1 MGLRLE
7 SIAGLLSLV
16 YNISSQP
23 PGNTTFNTQRRMIMD
38 TVQEN
43 FKKGINSPPIMA
55 AVGLVVGIILGLLY
69 GWVISPV
76 DYVDGDIAT
85 LREDLKVDYLRM
97 AIDSYA
103 LNQDAAMAEARYN
116 QLGEDA
122 SKYLSDI
129 EFNPETQLISDIDS
143 FRAVVEMTLFTE
155 PLEDFSPMEEKSGGN
170 LLKWALLVTVV
181 LAGALVVRYFL
192 ARRSSGNVTP
202 KTAANLAQEITAKID
217 TTDYSDKGEAPPMHQ
232 FVTTYVLG
240 DNLFDDS
247 FSIESAAGEF
257 LGECGVG
264 ISEAIGVGEP
274 KRVTAFEVWLFDQ
287 NDIKT
292 VTKVLM
298 SGHAFYDDV
307 IRSELEKKGEPVLAE
322 AGVEFILN
330 TNNLR
335 VIGRVMDM
343 GYGEGPLPEESFF
356 ERLSIELSVWPNDGV
371 DEAEA
376 FEFDEF

>member
-1 MGLRLE
+1 
-7 SIAGLLSLV
+7 
-16 YNISSQP
+16 
-23 PGNTTFNTQRRMIMD
+23 MD
-38 TVQEN
+38 TVRDS
-43 FKKGINSPPIMA
+43 FKKGLNSPPIMA
-55 AVGLVVGIILGLLY
+55 AVGLVVGIILGLVY

-76 DYVDGDIAT
+76 DYVDASVSH

-103 LNQDAAMAEARYN
+103 LNQDTNKAGERYDLLGDEA
-116 QLGEDA
+116 
-122 SKYLSDI
+122 SSYLADI
-129 EFNPETQLISDIDS
+129 EFNPSGQLISDIDS
-143 FRAVVEMTLFTE
+143 FRDVVEMTIFTE
-155 PLEDFSPMEEKSGGN
+155 PLVDLLPVEEKSGSN
-170 LLKWALLVTVV
+170 ILRWALLVTVV
-181 LAGALVVRYFL
+181 LAAALVARYFL
-192 ARRSSGNVTP
+192 GKRSGGAKIS
-202 KTAANLAQEITAKID
+202 KTAVNMAEEITAKMD
-217 TTDYSDKGEAPPMHQ
+217 STDFSDRGKSPPMHQ

-307 IRSELEKKGEPVLAE
+307 IRSELEKKGEPVLADP
-322 AGVEFILN
+322 GVEFVLA

-335 VIGRVMDM
+335 IIGRVMDM
-343 GYGEGPLPEESFF
+343 GYGDGPLPEESFF
-356 ERLSIELSVWPNDGV
+356 DRLSIELSVWPNDGGV
-371 DEAEA
+371 ESEA

>member
-1 MGLRLE
+1 
-7 SIAGLLSLV
+7 
-16 YNISSQP
+16 
-23 PGNTTFNTQRRMIMD
+23 MD
-38 TVQEN
+38 TVREN
-43 FKKGINSPPIMA
+43 FNKGINSPPIMA
-55 AVGLVVGIILGLLY
+55 AVGLIVGILLGVLY
-69 GWVISPV
+69 AYVISPV
-76 DYVDGDIAT
+76 EFINGDIGQ
-85 LREDLKVDYLRM
+85 LRDDLKVDYLRM

-103 LNQDAAMAEARYN
+103 LNQDAALAEQRYG
-116 QLGEDA
+116 QLGENA
-122 SKYLSDI
+122 SSYLSDI
-129 EFNPETQLISDIDS
+129 EFNPSEQLISDIDS
-143 FRAVVEMTLFTE
+143 FRAVVESAMITD
-155 PLEDFSPMEEKSGGN
+155 PLDDFVPEEEKSGGN
-170 LLKWALLVTVV
+170 LLKWALLITVL
-181 LAGALVVRYFL
+181 LAAALVGSYFL
-192 ARRSSGNVTP
+192 KKRKSGGISP
-202 KTAANLAQEITAKID
+202 KAAASMADEITARMD
-217 TTDYSDKGEAPPMHQ
+217 SPDHGDQGEAPPMHQ

-307 IRSELEKKGEPVLAE
+307 IRSELEKKGEPVLADP
-322 AGVEFILN
+322 GVEFVLT

-343 GYGEGPLPEESFF
+343 GYGDGPLPEESFF
-356 ERLSIELSVWPNDGV
+356 ERLSIELSVWPNDSV
-371 DEAEA
+371 NEAEA

>member
-1 MGLRLE
+1 
-7 SIAGLLSLV
+7 
-16 YNISSQP
+16 
-23 PGNTTFNTQRRMIMD
+23 
-38 TVQEN
+38 
-43 FKKGINSPPIMA
+43 MA
-55 AVGLVVGIILGLLY
+55 AVGLIVGIILGVLY
-69 GWVISPV
+69 AYVISPV
-76 DYVDGDIAT
+76 KFIDGNIEQ
-85 LREDLKVDYLRM
+85 LRSDLKVEYLRM

-103 LNQDAAMAEARYN
+103 LNQDAALAEQRYD
-116 QLGEDA
+116 QLGENA
-122 SKYLSDI
+122 STYLSDI
-129 EFNPETQLISDIDS
+129 EFNPADQLISDIDS
-143 FRAVVEMTLFTE
+143 FRAVVESSIISD
-155 PLEDFSPMEEKSGGN
+155 PLDDFVPEEESAGSN
-170 LLKWALLVTVV
+170 ILRWALLVTVV
-181 LAGALVVRYFL
+181 LAAALVGSYFL
-192 ARRSSGNVTP
+192 RKRNTGVISP
-202 KTAANLAQEITAKID
+202 KTAASMADEITARMD
-217 TTDYSDKGEAPPMHQ
+217 SPEYSEGGEAPPMHQ

-322 AGVEFILN
+322 PGVEFVLT
-330 TNNLR
+330 TNNLQ

-371 DEAEA
+371 NEAEA

>member
-1 MGLRLE
+1 
-7 SIAGLLSLV
+7 
-16 YNISSQP
+16 
-23 PGNTTFNTQRRMIMD
+23 MD
-38 TVQEN
+38 TVREN
-43 FKKGINSPPIMA
+43 FRKGINSPPIMA
-55 AVGLVVGIILGLLY
+55 AVGLVAGIILGLLY
-69 GWVISPV
+69 GWVINPV
-76 DYVDGDIAT
+76 DYVDGNIEQ

-103 LNQDAAMAEARYN
+103 LNQDAALAEERYN
-116 QLGEDA
+116 QLGENA
-122 SKYLSDI
+122 SSYLSDI
-129 EFNPETQLISDIDS
+129 EFNPEGQLISDIDS
-143 FRAVVEMTLFTE
+143 FRAVVEMTAFPET
-155 PLEDFSPMEEKSGGN
+155 LEDTVPEEGRSGSN
-170 LLKWALLVTVV
+170 VLKWALLVTVV
-181 LAGALVVRYFL
+181 LAAVLVARYFL
-192 ARRSSGNVTP
+192 VRRSSDSITP
-202 KTAANLAQEITAKID
+202 KAAANLAQEITAKID
-217 TTDYSDKGEAPPMHQ
+217 PTEYSSEGEAPPMHQ

-322 AGVEFILN
+322 PGVEFVLN
-330 TNNLR
+330 TNNLQ

-356 ERLSIELSVWPNDGV
+356 ERLSIELSVWPNDTP

-376 FEFDEF
+376 FDFDEF

>member
-1 MGLRLE
+1 
-7 SIAGLLSLV
+7 
-16 YNISSQP
+16 
-23 PGNTTFNTQRRMIMD
+23 MD
-38 TVQEN
+38 TLRESFN
-43 FKKGINSPPIMA
+43 KGINSPPIMT
-55 AVGLVVGIILGLLY
+55 AVGVVVGIILGLVWAYL
-69 GWVISPV
+69 ISPAQFI
-76 DYVDGDIAT
+76 DGNIEQ
-85 LREDLKVDYLRM
+85 LRDDLKVEYLRM
-97 AIDSYA
+97 TVDSYA
-103 LNQDAAMAEARYN
+103 LNQDASLAESRYN
-116 QLGEDA
+116 QLGENA
-122 SKYLSDI
+122 STYLSDI
-129 EFNPETQLISDIDS
+129 EFNPADQLISDIDS
-143 FRAVVEMTLFTE
+143 FRDVAEMTSPLDVLEEMVPVVE
-155 PLEDFSPMEEKSGGN
+155 EESSGNN

-181 LAGALVVRYFL
+181 LAGALVARYFL
-192 ARRSSGNVTP
+192 AKRANGGGIAPKSASSM
-202 KTAANLAQEITAKID
+202 AQEITAKID
-217 TTDYSDKGEAPPMHQ
+217 SPEYNGKGEAPPMHQ

-298 SGHAFYDDV
+298 SGHAFYDDA
-307 IRSELEKKGEPVLAE
+307 IRSELEKKGEPVLADP
-322 AGVEFILN
+322 GVEFVLN
-330 TNNLR
+330 TNNLQ

-356 ERLSIELSVWPNDGV
+356 ERLSIELSVWPNDSAS
-371 DEAEA
+371 ETEA

>member
-1 MGLRLE
+1 MTE
-7 SIAGLLSLV
+7 SIAGKPSLV
-16 YNISSQP
+16 YNINIWP
-23 PGNTTFNTQRRMIMD
+23 PVASTFIIIWRLIMD
-38 TVQEN
+38 TIQEN
-43 FKKGINSPPIMA
+43 IKKGFNSPPIMA
-55 AVGLVVGIILGLLY
+55 VIGIVVGIILGLLY

-76 DYVDGDIAT
+76 EFVDGSIMQ
-85 LREDLKVDYLRM
+85 LREDLQSDYLRM

-103 LNQDAAMAEARYN
+103 INQDAALAEERYDR
-116 QLGEDA
+116 LGEEA
-122 SKYLSDI
+122 STYLSEV
-129 EFNPETQLISDIDS
+129 EFNPSDQLISDIDS
-143 FRAVVEMTLFTE
+143 FRDVVELTYLTD
-155 PLEDFSPMEEKSGGN
+155 PLEEVVPEETSGNN
-170 LLKWALLVTVV
+170 LLKWALLITII
-181 LAGALVVRYFL
+181 LAAALVVRYFL
-192 ARRSSGNVTP
+192 GRRASGDTAP
-202 KTAANLAQEITAKID
+202 KTAVSMAQEITSKID
-217 TTDYSDKGEAPPMHQ
+217 TTNFEDREESPPMHQ

-298 SGHAFYDDV
+298 SGHAFYDEV
-307 IRSELEKKGEPVLAE
+307 IRSELEKKGEPVLADP
-322 AGVEFILN
+322 GVEFVLA

-335 VIGRVMDM
+335 IIGRVMDM

-356 ERLSIELSVWPNDGV
+356 DRLSIELSVWPNEGAIEPEPFD
-371 DEAEA
+371 
-376 FEFDEF
+376 FDEF

>member
-1 MGLRLE
+1 
-7 SIAGLLSLV
+7 
-16 YNISSQP
+16 
-23 PGNTTFNTQRRMIMD
+23 MD
-38 TVQEN
+38 TIRDSFN
-43 FKKGINSPPIMA
+43 KGFNSPPIMA
-55 AVGLVVGIILGLLY
+55 AVGVVVGIILGLVWAYL
-69 GWVISPV
+69 ISPV
-76 DYVDGDIAT
+76 QFIDGNIEQ
-85 LREDLKVDYLRM
+85 LRDDLKVEYLRM

-103 LNQDAAMAEARYN
+103 LNQDASMAESRYN

-122 SKYLSDI
+122 SSYLSDV
-129 EFNPETQLISDIDS
+129 EFNPADQLISDIDS
-143 FRAVVEMTLFTE
+143 FRDVVEMTS
-155 PLEDFSPMEEKSGGN
+155 PLDSMEDFLPVEEEPAGNN

-181 LAGALVVRYFL
+181 LAGALVARYFL
-192 ARRSSGNVTP
+192 AKRAKGGGGLAP
-202 KTAANLAQEITAKID
+202 KTASSMAQEITAKID
-217 TTDYSDKGEAPPMHQ
+217 SPGYGDKGEAPPMHQ

-298 SGHAFYDDV
+298 SGHAFYDDS
-307 IRSELEKKGEPVLAE
+307 IRSELEKKGEPVLADP
-322 AGVEFILN
+322 GVEFVLN
-330 TNNLR
+330 TNNLQ

-356 ERLSIELSVWPNDGV
+356 ERLSIELSVWPNNGNADTESF
-371 DEAEA
+371 D
-376 FEFDEF
+376 FDEF

>member
-1 MGLRLE
+1 MIE
-7 SIAGLLSLV
+7 SIAGKPSLV
-16 YNISSQP
+16 YNINIWP
-23 PGNTTFNTQRRMIMD
+23 PVVSTFIIIWRLIMD
-38 TVQEN
+38 IIQEN
-43 FKKGINSPPIMA
+43 IKKGFNNPPIMA
-55 AVGLVVGIILGLLY
+55 VVGIVVGIILGLLY

-76 DYVDGDIAT
+76 EFVDGSIMQ
-85 LREDLKVDYLRM
+85 LREDLQSDYLRM

-103 LNQDAAMAEARYN
+103 LNQDAALAEERYDR
-116 QLGEDA
+116 LGEEA
-122 SKYLSDI
+122 STYLSEV
-129 EFNPETQLISDIDS
+129 EFKPSGQLISDIDS
-143 FRAVVEMTLFTE
+143 FRDVVDLTYLTD
-155 PLEDFSPMEEKSGGN
+155 PLEEVAPEETSGNN
-170 LLKWALLVTVV
+170 LLKWALLITIV
-181 LAGALVVRYFL
+181 LVAALVVRYFL
-192 ARRSSGNVTP
+192 GRRASGAAAP
-202 KTAANLAQEITAKID
+202 KTAVSMAQEITSKID
-217 TTDYSDKGEAPPMHQ
+217 TTNFDDREESPPMHQ

-298 SGHAFYDDV
+298 SGHAFYDEV
-307 IRSELEKKGEPVLAE
+307 IRSELEKKGEPVLADP
-322 AGVEFILN
+322 GVEFVLT

-335 VIGRVMDM
+335 IIGRVMDM

-356 ERLSIELSVWPNDGV
+356 DRLSIELSVWPNEGTIEPEPFD
-371 DEAEA
+371 
-376 FEFDEF
+376 FDEF

>member
-1 MGLRLE
+1 
-7 SIAGLLSLV
+7 
-16 YNISSQP
+16 
-23 PGNTTFNTQRRMIMD
+23 MD
-38 TVQEN
+38 TIRN
-43 FKKGINSPPIMA
+43 SFRKGFNSPPIMA
-55 AVGLVVGIILGLLY
+55 LIGLVIGIILGLVY

-76 DYVDGDIAT
+76 EFIDGDIPQ
-85 LREDLKVDYLRM
+85 LRDDLKTDYLRM

-103 LNQDAAMAEARYN
+103 LNQDAMLAEERYN
-116 QLGEDA
+116 RLGEDA
-122 SKYLSDI
+122 ITFLGEI
-129 EFNPETQLISDIDS
+129 EFNPDKQLVSDIDS
-143 FRAVVEMTLFTE
+143 FHDVVELTSAPVPTVEGFMEEFQPE
-155 PLEDFSPMEEKSGGN
+155 EEKSTSSN
-170 LLKWALLVTVV
+170 ILKWALLVTIV
-181 LAGALVVRYFL
+181 LAAALVARYFIGK
-192 ARRSSGNVTP
+192 RMSGDGQP
-202 KTAANLAQEITAKID
+202 KSAVSMADDITAKID
-217 TTDYSDKGEAPPMHQ
+217 TTDYSGKGEAPPMHQ

-298 SGHAFYDDV
+298 SGHAYYDEA
-307 IRSELEKKGEPVLAE
+307 IRAELEKKGEPVLADP
-322 AGVEFILN
+322 GVEFVLA

-335 VIGRVMDM
+335 IIGRVMDM

-356 ERLSIELSVWPNDGV
+356 ERLSIELSVWPNEGPSEPEPFD
-371 DEAEA
+371 
-376 FEFDEF
+376 FDEF

>member
-1 MGLRLE
+1 
-7 SIAGLLSLV
+7 
-16 YNISSQP
+16 
-23 PGNTTFNTQRRMIMD
+23 MD
-38 TVQEN
+38 TVREYYQ
-43 FKKGINSPPIMA
+43 KGINSPPIMA

-76 DYVDGDIAT
+76 KFIDGNIVQ
-85 LREDLKVDYLRM
+85 LRDDLKVEYLRM

-103 LNQDAAMAEARYN
+103 LNQDVALAEYRYG
-116 QLGEDA
+116 QLGENA
-122 SKYLSDI
+122 STILSDI
-129 EFNPETQLISDIDS
+129 EFNPEDQLVSDIDS
-143 FRAVVEMTLFTE
+143 FRAVVEMSVITD
-155 PLEDFSPMEEKSGGN
+155 PLEDDLPGEEKSGNN

-192 ARRSSGNVTP
+192 GKRTAGGISP
-202 KTAANLAQEITAKID
+202 KKAANLAEEITTKID
-217 TTDYSDKGEAPPMHQ
+217 SPDYGEKGEAPPMHQ

-247 FSIESAAGEF
+247 FSVESAAGEF

-307 IRSELEKKGEPVLAE
+307 IRSELEKKGEPVLADP
-322 AGVEFILN
+322 GVEFVLS

-356 ERLSIELSVWPNDGV
+356 ERLSIELSVWPNDGAN
-371 DEAEA
+371 EAEA

>member
-1 MGLRLE
+1 
-7 SIAGLLSLV
+7 
-16 YNISSQP
+16 
-23 PGNTTFNTQRRMIMD
+23 MD
-38 TVQEN
+38 TIQEN
-43 FKKGINSPPIMA
+43 IKKSFNSPPIMA
-55 AVGLVVGIILGLLY
+55 VIGIVVGIILGLLY

-76 DYVDGDIAT
+76 EFVDGSIMQ
-85 LREDLKVDYLRM
+85 LREDLQSDYLRM

-103 LNQDAAMAEARYN
+103 LNQDAGLAEERYDR
-116 QLGEDA
+116 LGEEA
-122 SKYLSDI
+122 STYLSEV
-129 EFNPETQLISDIDS
+129 EFNPSGQLVSDIDS
-143 FRAVVEMTLFTE
+143 FRDVVELTYLTDS
-155 PLEDFSPMEEKSGGN
+155 LEEVVPEETSGNN
-170 LLKWALLVTVV
+170 LLKWALLITIV
-181 LAGALVVRYFL
+181 LAAALVARYFL
-192 ARRSSGNVTP
+192 GRRASGNAAP
-202 KTAANLAQEITAKID
+202 KTAVSMAQEITSKID
-217 TTDYSDKGEAPPMHQ
+217 TTNFEDREESPPMHQ

-298 SGHAFYDDV
+298 SGHAFYDEV
-307 IRSELEKKGEPVLAE
+307 IRSELEKKGEPVLADP
-322 AGVEFILN
+322 GVEFVLA

-335 VIGRVMDM
+335 IIGRVMDM

-356 ERLSIELSVWPNDGV
+356 DRLSIELSVWPNEGAIEPEPFD
-371 DEAEA
+371 
-376 FEFDEF
+376 FDEF

>member
-1 MGLRLE
+1 
-7 SIAGLLSLV
+7 
-16 YNISSQP
+16 
-23 PGNTTFNTQRRMIMD
+23 MD
-38 TVQEN
+38 TVREN
-43 FKKGINSPPIMA
+43 LKKGINSPPIMA
-55 AVGLVVGIILGLLY
+55 AVGLIVGIGLGLLF

-76 DYVDGDIAT
+76 EFINGNIEQ
-85 LREDLKVDYLRM
+85 LRDDLKVDYLRM

-103 LNQDAAMAEARYN
+103 LNQDAAQAEQRYN
-116 QLGEDA
+116 QLGENA
-122 SKYLSDI
+122 STYLSDI
-129 EFNPETQLISDIDS
+129 EFNPSSQLVSDIDS
-143 FRAVVEMTLFTE
+143 FRAVVEMSVITE
-155 PLEDFSPMEEKSGGN
+155 PTGDFDPGEETSGSN
-170 LLKWALLVTVV
+170 FLKWALLVTVV
-181 LAGALVVRYFL
+181 LAAALVGSYFL
-192 ARRSSGNVTP
+192 KKRKTDGISP
-202 KTAANLAQEITAKID
+202 KAAASMADEITARMD
-217 TTDYSDKGEAPPMHQ
+217 SPEYDEKGEAPPMHQ

-307 IRSELEKKGEPVLAE
+307 IRSELEKKGEPVLADP
-322 AGVEFILN
+322 GVEFVLT

-371 DEAEA
+371 NEAEA
-376 FEFDEF
+376 FDFDEF

>member
-1 MGLRLE
+1 
-7 SIAGLLSLV
+7 
-16 YNISSQP
+16 
-23 PGNTTFNTQRRMIMD
+23 MD
-38 TVQEN
+38 TVRDS

-55 AVGLVVGIILGLLY
+55 AVGLILGIVLGILY
-69 GWVISPV
+69 AYVINPV
-76 DYVDGDIAT
+76 QYINGNIEQ
-85 LREDLKVDYLRM
+85 LRDDLKVDYLRM

-103 LNQDAAMAEARYN
+103 LNQDAAQAEQRYN
-116 QLGEDA
+116 QLGENA
-122 SKYLSDI
+122 STYLSDI
-129 EFNPETQLISDIDS
+129 EFNPSSQLVSDIDS
-143 FRAVVEMTLFTE
+143 FRSVVEMSVITE
-155 PLEDFSPMEEKSGGN
+155 PTEEFDSGEEESGGN
-170 LLKWALLVTVV
+170 FLKWALLVTVV
-181 LAGALVVRYFL
+181 LAAALVGSYFL
-192 ARRSSGNVTP
+192 KKRKTGGISP
-202 KTAANLAQEITAKID
+202 KAAASMADEITARMD
-217 TTDYSDKGEAPPMHQ
+217 SPEYDEKGEAPPMHQ

-307 IRSELEKKGEPVLAE
+307 IRSELEKKGEPVLADP
-322 AGVEFILN
+322 GVEFVLT

-371 DEAEA
+371 NEAEA

>member
-1 MGLRLE
+1 
-7 SIAGLLSLV
+7 
-16 YNISSQP
+16 
-23 PGNTTFNTQRRMIMD
+23 MD
-38 TVQEN
+38 KIQDN
-43 FKKGINSPPIMA
+43 FKKGFNSPPIMA
-55 AVGLVVGIILGLLY
+55 VVGIVVGIIIGLLY

-76 DYVDGDIAT
+76 EFVDGSIVQ
-85 LREDLKVDYLRM
+85 LRGDLKTDYLRM

-103 LNQDAAMAEARYN
+103 LNQDAGLAEERYN
-116 QLGEDA
+116 RLGED
-122 SKYLSDI
+122 SLTYLSKV
-129 EFNPETQLISDIDS
+129 EFSPSGQLISDIDS
-143 FRAVVEMTLFTE
+143 FRDVVELTYLTDQ
-155 PLEDFSPMEEKSGGN
+155 LEDLAPEEESSN
-170 LLKWALLVTVV
+170 NMLKWALLITIV
-181 LAGALVVRYFL
+181 LAGALVIRYFL
-192 ARRSSGNVTP
+192 GRRTAGNAAP
-202 KTAANLAQEITAKID
+202 KTAVSMAQEITSKID
-217 TTDYSDKGEAPPMHQ
+217 TTNFDDRGESPPMHQ

-307 IRSELEKKGEPVLAE
+307 IRSELEKKGEPVLAD
-322 AGVEFILN
+322 AGVEFVLA

-335 VIGRVMDM
+335 IIGRVMDM

-356 ERLSIELSVWPNDGV
+356 DRMSIELSVWPNDGA
-371 DEAEA
+371 AEPEP
-376 FEFDEF
+376 FDDFDEF

>member
-1 MGLRLE
+1 
-7 SIAGLLSLV
+7 
-16 YNISSQP
+16 
-23 PGNTTFNTQRRMIMD
+23 MD
-38 TVQEN
+38 TIREF

-76 DYVDGDIAT
+76 EFVDGNVAQ
-85 LREDLKVDYLRM
+85 LRDDLKVEYLRM

-103 LNQDAAMAEARYN
+103 LNQDASLAEARYD
-116 QLGEDA
+116 QLGDNA
-122 SKYLSDI
+122 STYLSDV
-129 EFNPETQLISDIDS
+129 EFNPSSQLISDIDS
-143 FRAVVEMTLFTE
+143 FRAVVEMSVITE
-155 PLEDFSPMEEKSGGN
+155 PLDDFLPAEEKSGNN

-181 LAGALVVRYFL
+181 LAAALVGRYFL
-192 ARRSSGNVTP
+192 GKRKAGGISP
-202 KTAANLAQEITAKID
+202 KAAANLADEITAKID
-217 TTDYSDKGEAPPMHQ
+217 SPEYSGKGEAPPMHQ

-307 IRSELEKKGEPVLAE
+307 IRSELEKKGEPVLADP
-322 AGVEFILN
+322 GVEFVLT

-343 GYGEGPLPEESFF
+343 SYGEGPLPEESFF

-371 DEAEA
+371 NEAEA

>member
-1 MGLRLE
+1 
-7 SIAGLLSLV
+7 
-16 YNISSQP
+16 
-23 PGNTTFNTQRRMIMD
+23 MD
-38 TVQEN
+38 KIQDN
-43 FKKGINSPPIMA
+43 FKKGFNSPPIMA
-55 AVGLVVGIILGLLY
+55 VIGIVVGIILGLTY

-76 DYVDGDIAT
+76 EFVDGTIT
-85 LREDLKVDYLRM
+85 QLREDLKIDYLRM
-97 AIDSYA
+97 TVDSYA
-103 LNQDAAMAEARYN
+103 LHQDAALAEERYDR
-116 QLGEDA
+116 LGEEA
-122 SKYLSDI
+122 STYLSEV
-129 EFNPETQLISDIDS
+129 EFNPSGQLISDIDS
-143 FRAVVEMTLFTE
+143 FRDVVELTYLTDQ
-155 PLEDFSPMEEKSGGN
+155 LEDLALDEEPSNN
-170 LLKWALLVTVV
+170 LLKWALLITVV
-181 LAGALVVRYFL
+181 FAGALVIRYFL
-192 ARRSSGNVTP
+192 GKRTAGNAAP
-202 KTAANLAQEITAKID
+202 KTAVSMAQEITSKID
-217 TTDYSDKGEAPPMHQ
+217 STNFDERGESPPMHQ

-307 IRSELEKKGEPVLAE
+307 IRSELEKKGEPVLADP
-322 AGVEFILN
+322 GVEFVLT

-335 VIGRVMDM
+335 IIGRVMDM

-356 ERLSIELSVWPNDGV
+356 DRLSIELSVWPNDGAAV
-371 DEAEA
+371 ESEPFD
-376 FEFDEF
+376 FDEF

>member
-1 MGLRLE
+1 
-7 SIAGLLSLV
+7 
-16 YNISSQP
+16 
-23 PGNTTFNTQRRMIMD
+23 MD
-38 TVQEN
+38 TLRES
-43 FKKGINSPPIMA
+43 FKKGINSPPIVA

-76 DYVDGDIAT
+76 EFVDGNIEQ
-85 LREDLKVDYLRM
+85 LRDDLKVEYLRM
-97 AIDSYA
+97 VIDSYA
-103 LNQDAAMAEARYN
+103 LNQDAALAEARYD
-116 QLGEDA
+116 QLGENA
-122 SKYLSDI
+122 STYLSDI
-129 EFNPETQLISDIDS
+129 EFNPSNQLISDIDS
-143 FRAVVEMTLFTE
+143 FRAVVEMSVFTE
-155 PLEDFSPMEEKSGGN
+155 IEPDFEPVEEESGGRN
-170 LLKWALLVTVV
+170 LLKWALLVTVI
-181 LAGALVVRYFL
+181 LAGALVARYFL
-192 ARRSSGNVTP
+192 SKRSSGGISP
-202 KTAANLAQEITAKID
+202 KAAASMAEEITAKID
-217 TTDYSDKGEAPPMHQ
+217 SPEYSEKGEAPPMHQ

-307 IRSELEKKGEPVLAE
+307 IRSELEKKGEPVLADP
-322 AGVEFILN
+322 GVEFVLN

-356 ERLSIELSVWPNDGV
+356 ERLSIELSVWPNDSV
-371 DEAEA
+371 DEVEA

>member
-1 MGLRLE
+1 ME
-7 SIAGLLSLV
+7 ID
-16 YNISSQP
+16 
-23 PGNTTFNTQRRMIMD
+23 MD
-38 TVQEN
+38 TVREN
-43 FKKGINSPPIMA
+43 FNKGINSPPIMA
-55 AVGLVVGIILGLLY
+55 AVGIVVGIILGLLY

-76 DYVDGDIAT
+76 EFVDGNIEQ
-85 LREDLKVDYLRM
+85 LRDDLKVDYLRM

-103 LNQDAAMAEARYN
+103 LNQDAALAEERYN

-129 EFNPETQLISDIDS
+129 EFNPEGQLISDIDS
-143 FRAVVEMTLFTE
+143 FRAVVEMTAFPE
-155 PLEDFSPMEEKSGGN
+155 PMEDTVPVEEKSSSN

-192 ARRSSGNVTP
+192 ARRSSGGITP
-202 KTAANLAQEITAKID
+202 KTAAVNLAEEITAKVD
-217 TTDYSDKGEAPPMHQ
+217 TTDFGDKGEAPPMHQ

-322 AGVEFILN
+322 PGVEFVLS
-330 TNNLR
+330 TNNLQ

-356 ERLSIELSVWPNDGV
+356 ERLSIELSVWPNDSANEV
-371 DEAEA
+371 EA
-376 FEFDEF
+376 FDFDDF

>member
-1 MGLRLE
+1 M
-7 SIAGLLSLV
+7 
-16 YNISSQP
+16 
-23 PGNTTFNTQRRMIMD
+23 NTVRDSFN
-38 TVQEN
+38 
-43 FKKGINSPPIMA
+43 KGINSPPIMA
-55 AVGLVVGIILGLLY
+55 AVGIVVGIILGLLY
-69 GWVISPV
+69 GWVLSPV
-76 DYVDGDIAT
+76 KFVDGNIEQ

-97 AIDSYA
+97 TIDSYA
-103 LNQDAAMAEARYN
+103 LNQDAGLAEERYN
-116 QLGEDA
+116 QMGENG
-122 SKYLSDI
+122 SKNLSDI
-129 EFNPETQLISDIDS
+129 EFNPAGQLISDIDS
-143 FRAVVEMTLFTE
+143 FRDVVEMTVFPDILD
-155 PLEDFSPMEEKSGGN
+155 DFVPVEEESSN
-170 LLKWALLVTVV
+170 NILKWALLVTAI

-192 ARRSSGNVTP
+192 ARRAQGGGGISP
-202 KTAANLAQEITAKID
+202 KAAANLAQEITAKID
-217 TTDYSDKGEAPPMHQ
+217 TTDYGDKGGDAPPMHQ

-247 FSIESAAGEF
+247 FSVESAAGEF

-307 IRSELEKKGEPVLAE
+307 IRSELEKKGEPVLADP
-322 AGVEFILN
+322 GVEFMLT
-330 TNNLR
+330 TNNLK

-356 ERLSIELSVWPNDGV
+356 ERLSIELSVWPNDGPA
-371 DEAEA
+371 EAES

>member
-1 MGLRLE
+1 
-7 SIAGLLSLV
+7 
-16 YNISSQP
+16 
-23 PGNTTFNTQRRMIMD
+23 MD
-38 TVQEN
+38 TVQES

-55 AVGLVVGIILGLLY
+55 AVGIVVGIILGLLY

-76 DYVDGDIAT
+76 KYVDGDIAT

-103 LNQDAAMAEARYN
+103 LNQDAALAEARYN

-129 EFNPETQLISDIDS
+129 EFNPEEQLISDIDS
-143 FRAVVEMTLFTE
+143 FRAVVEMSMFTD
-155 PLEDFSPMEEKSGGN
+155 PLEDFAPVEEKSGGN
-170 LLKWALLVTVV
+170 LLKWALLITVL
-181 LAGALVVRYFL
+181 LAAALVVRYFL
-192 ARRSSGNVTP
+192 ARRSAGGAISP
-202 KTAANLAQEITAKID
+202 KSAANMAQEITAKID
-217 TTDYSDKGEAPPMHQ
+217 TTDYADKGEAPPMHQ

-322 AGVEFILN
+322 PGVEFILS
-330 TNNLR
+330 TNNLQ

-376 FEFDEF
+376 FDFDEF

>member
-1 MGLRLE
+1 MIE
-7 SIAGLLSLV
+7 SIAGKPSLV
-16 YNISSQP
+16 YNINIWP
-23 PGNTTFNTQRRMIMD
+23 PVATTFIIIWRLIMD
-38 TVQEN
+38 TIQEN
-43 FKKGINSPPIMA
+43 FKKGFNNPPIMA
-55 AVGLVVGIILGLLY
+55 VVGIVIGIILGLLY

-76 DYVDGDIAT
+76 EFVDGSIMQ
-85 LREDLKVDYLRM
+85 LREDLQSDYLRM

-103 LNQDAAMAEARYN
+103 LNQDAVLAEERYDR
-116 QLGEDA
+116 LGEEA
-122 SKYLSDI
+122 STYLSEV
-129 EFNPETQLISDIDS
+129 EFNPSGQLVSDIDS
-143 FRAVVEMTLFTE
+143 FRDVVELTYLTD
-155 PLEDFSPMEEKSGGN
+155 PLEEVVPEETSGNN
-170 LLKWALLVTVV
+170 LLKWALLITIV
-181 LAGALVVRYFL
+181 LAAALIVRYFL
-192 ARRSSGNVTP
+192 GRRASGNAAP
-202 KTAANLAQEITAKID
+202 KTAVSMAQEITSKID
-217 TTDYSDKGEAPPMHQ
+217 TTNFDDREGSPPMHQ

-298 SGHAFYDDV
+298 SGHAFYDEV
-307 IRSELEKKGEPVLAE
+307 IRSELEKKGEPVLADP
-322 AGVEFILN
+322 GVEFVLA

-356 ERLSIELSVWPNDGV
+356 DRLSIELSVWPNEGAIEPEPFD
-371 DEAEA
+371 
-376 FEFDEF
+376 FDEF

>member
-1 MGLRLE
+1 
-7 SIAGLLSLV
+7 
-16 YNISSQP
+16 
-23 PGNTTFNTQRRMIMD
+23 MD
-38 TVQEN
+38 TVREN
-43 FKKGINSPPIMA
+43 FNKGINSPPIMA
-55 AVGLVVGIILGLLY
+55 AVGLIVGILLGVLY
-69 GWVISPV
+69 AYVISPV
-76 DYVDGDIAT
+76 EFINGNIEQ
-85 LREDLKVDYLRM
+85 LRDDLKVDYLRM

-103 LNQDAAMAEARYN
+103 LNQDAALAEQRYN
-116 QLGEDA
+116 QLGENA
-122 SKYLSDI
+122 SSYLSDI
-129 EFNPETQLISDIDS
+129 EFNPSGQLISDIDS
-143 FRAVVEMTLFTE
+143 FRAVVESAMITD
-155 PLEDFSPMEEKSGGN
+155 PLEDFVPEEEKSGGN
-170 LLKWALLVTVV
+170 FLKWALLITVV
-181 LAGALVVRYFL
+181 LAAALVGSYFL
-192 ARRSSGNVTP
+192 KKRKSGPISP
-202 KTAANLAQEITAKID
+202 KAAASMADEITARMD
-217 TTDYSDKGEAPPMHQ
+217 SPDYSDQGEAPPMHQ

-307 IRSELEKKGEPVLAE
+307 IRSELEKKGEPVLADP
-322 AGVEFILN
+322 GVEFVLT

-343 GYGEGPLPEESFF
+343 GYGDGPLPEESFF
-356 ERLSIELSVWPNDGV
+356 ERLSIELSVWPNDSV
-371 DEAEA
+371 TEAEA

>member
-1 MGLRLE
+1 IVKD
-7 SIAGLLSLV
+7 S
-16 YNISSQP
+16 
-23 PGNTTFNTQRRMIMD
+23 
-38 TVQEN
+38 
-43 FKKGINSPPIMA
+43 FKKGFNSPPIMA
-55 AVGLVVGIILGLLY
+55 AVGIVVGIILGLLF

-76 DYVDGDIAT
+76 KFVDANIEQ
-85 LREDLKVDYLRM
+85 LRDDLKVDYLRM
-97 AIDSYA
+97 TIDSYA
-103 LNQDAAMAEARYN
+103 VNQDATLADERYN
-116 QLGEDA
+116 QLGDSA
-122 SKYLSDI
+122 STYLSDI
-129 EFNPETQLISDIDS
+129 EFNPTGQLISDIDS
-143 FRAVVEMTLFTE
+143 FRDVAEMTHFTDVLDDIA
-155 PLEDFSPMEEKSGGN
+155 PVEEKSGNN
-170 LLKWALLVTVV
+170 LLKWALLITIV

-192 ARRSSGNVTP
+192 AKRASGGGGIAP
-202 KTAANLAQEITAKID
+202 KIADSMDHEITTKMDSAE
-217 TTDYSDKGEAPPMHQ
+217 SGGKGEAPPMHQ

-247 FSIESAAGEF
+247 FSVESAAGEF

-307 IRSELEKKGEPVLAE
+307 IRSELEKKGEPVLADP
-322 AGVEFILN
+322 GVEFVLT

-356 ERLSIELSVWPNDGV
+356 ERLSIELSVWPNDGAA
-371 DEAEA
+371 DAES
-376 FEFDEF
+376 FDFDEF

>member
-1 MGLRLE
+1 
-7 SIAGLLSLV
+7 
-16 YNISSQP
+16 
-23 PGNTTFNTQRRMIMD
+23 
-38 TVQEN
+38 
-43 FKKGINSPPIMA
+43 MA
-55 AVGLVVGIILGLLY
+55 
-69 GWVISPV
+69 
-76 DYVDGDIAT
+76 D
-85 LREDLKVDYLRM
+85 
-97 AIDSYA
+97 
-103 LNQDAAMAEARYN
+103 
-116 QLGEDA
+116 
-122 SKYLSDI
+122 
-129 EFNPETQLISDIDS
+129 
-143 FRAVVEMTLFTE
+143 
-155 PLEDFSPMEEKSGGN
+155 
-170 LLKWALLVTVV
+170 
-181 LAGALVVRYFL
+181 
-192 ARRSSGNVTP
+192 
-202 KTAANLAQEITAKID
+202 EITARMD
-217 TTDYSDKGEAPPMHQ
+217 SPEYSEKGEAPPMHQ

-307 IRSELEKKGEPVLAE
+307 IRSELEKKGEPVLADP
-322 AGVEFILN
+322 GVEFVLT

-356 ERLSIELSVWPNDGV
+356 ERLSVELSVWPNDGV
-371 DEAEA
+371 NEAEA